1 MSKRKKMSSIRTQLG
16 RKMTRQY
23 LFRAV
28 LYVVLMNY
36 WLTFFDNVVWH
47 YCSEYSGGYV
57 AIPDEILT
65 IISIAV
71 PVIVWVIYTIH
82 FFQKPLRYLEE
93 LMKASEQLAMHKE
106 KPIELPKF
114 LKEAQDELNEV
125 RQTAIQNEHFLQEVE
140 QKKNDLIMYLAH
152 DLKTPL
158 TSVIGYL
165 TLLYENPEL
174 NQVQRVKYT
183 GIALDKAQRL
193 EELIN
198 EFFDITRLTLTSMTL
213 RKELRNMSRMLEQIV
228 SESTPLLEEKRISW
242 RTKIAPD
249 VEFLFDADKIQRV
262 FDNLIRNA
270 ISYSYPHT
278 TLDLLMKEEKGEAV
292 IWLRNYG
299 PTIPADK
306 LKHLF
311 EQFYRLD
318 ESRNSASGGAGLGL
332 AIAKE
337 IVELHQG
344 TITAQSKDESII
356 FSIHLPMAG
365 RKKIVRNASENHK
378 MPEMPG
384 E

>member
-1 MSKRKKMSSIRTQLG
+1 MSKKKKISKIRTQLS
-16 RKMTRQY
+16 RKMARQY
-23 LFRAV
+23 LVRAV
-28 LYVVLMNY
+28 VFSALVVY
-36 WLTFFDNVVWH
+36 WLVFFNDVIWP

-57 AIPDEILT
+57 AIPEGILQ
-65 IISIAV
+65 IIAILV
-71 PVIVWVIYTIH
+71 PVIVWIIYTIH
-82 FFQKPLRYLEE
+82 FFQKPLRYLDE
-93 LMKASEQLAMHKE
+93 LIQASEQLAMHRE
-106 KPIELPKF
+106 QPIQLSGF
-114 LKEAQDELNEV
+114 LKEAQEELNEV
-125 RQTAIQNEHFLQEVE
+125 RLTAIQNEHKLQEAD

-198 EFFDITRLTLTSMTL
+198 EFFDISRLTLTSMTL
-213 RKELRNMSRMLEQIV
+213 RREKRNMTRMLEQIV
-228 SESTPLLEEKRISW
+228 SESTPLLEEKKISW
-242 RTKIAPD
+242 RTKIDPN
-249 VEFLFDADKIQRV
+249 VEFLFDADKMQRV

-278 TLDLLMKEEKGEAV
+278 TLDLLMKQENGEV
-292 IWLRNYG
+292 HIWLRNYG
-299 PTIPADK
+299 PTIPEDK
-306 LKHLF
+306 LQHLF

-318 ESRNSASGGAGLGL
+318 ESRSSASGGAGLGL

-344 TITAQSKDESII
+344 TITAVSKDESILFHI
-356 FSIHLPMAG
+356 KLPMLTV
-365 RKKIVRNASENHK
+365 RKS
-378 MPEMPG
+378 
-384 E
+384 

>member
-1 MSKRKKMSSIRTQLG
+1 MSKKKKISDIRTQLS
-16 RKMTRQY
+16 RKMARQY
-23 LFRAV
+23 LVRAMFFSA
-28 LYVVLMNY
+28 LVVY
-36 WLTFFDNVVWH
+36 WLLFFNNVVWQ
-47 YCSEYSGGYV
+47 YCSEYSGGYI
-57 AIPDEILT
+57 AIPEGILQ
-65 IISIAV
+65 IIAIAV
-71 PVIVWVIYTIH
+71 PVIVWIIYTIR
-82 FFQKPLRYLEE
+82 FFQKPLRYLDE
-93 LMKASEQLAMHKE
+93 LMQASEQLAMHKE
-106 KPIELPKF
+106 QPIQLSGF
-114 LKEAQDELNEV
+114 LQEAQEELNEV
-125 RQTAIQNEHFLQEVE
+125 RLTAIQNEHKLQEAE

-193 EELIN
+193 EDLIN

-213 RKELRNMSRMLEQIV
+213 RREKRSMTRMLEQIV
-228 SESTPLLEEKRISW
+228 SESTPLLEEKKISW

-249 VEFLFDADKIQRV
+249 VEFLFDADKMQRV

-278 TLDLLMKEEKGEAV
+278 TLDLLMKQENGEV
-292 IWLRNYG
+292 QIWLRNYG
-299 PTIPADK
+299 PTIPEDK
-306 LKHLF
+306 LQHLF

-318 ESRNSASGGAGLGL
+318 ESRSSASGGAGLGL

-344 TITAQSKDESII
+344 TITAMSKGESILFHI
-356 FSIHLPMAG
+356 KLPMQ
-365 RKKIVRNASENHK
+365 IVRKS
-378 MPEMPG
+378 
-384 E
+384 